1 MEPGARESRTGRTER
16 AGRAGVPAAADRGA
30 GDGRE
35 GAGRDGDGP
44 EGGDGREGGDGGP
57 DAASPAPAGPPPD
70 AARAGIAALS
80 TPYRVVAALVAG
92 VVGLIACVHL
102 GMVFLHVAPSNTLS
116 KQHGET
122 IDDWIYP
129 EFEQN
134 WKLFAPNPLQ
144 QNITVHVRAEV
155 VDASGARST
164 TRWMSL
170 SAEDGKAI
178 RGNPLPSHA
187 YQNELRRAWDFFV
200 NSHDDKN
207 RSTGARG
214 ELSEAYLRRIVML
227 RLDGHDYGGTVD
239 RIQLRSSARLVD
251 APPWSTEKADTR
263 PVYRELAWWTVSSDD
278 LPEGGVAAAAA
289 SGEEADQ

>member
-1 MEPGARESRTGRTER
+1 MEPGPQEPDTAVEPGPREPEAAEEPGAREPEAAEEPGARESRTGRTE
-16 AGRAGVPAAADRGA
+16 
-30 GDGRE
+30 
-35 GAGRDGDGP
+35 
-44 EGGDGREGGDGGP
+44 
-57 DAASPAPAGPPPD
+57 
-70 AARAGIAALS
+70 RAGIAALS